1 MKFYNHCHVFPH
13 GAFPDCPELG
23 TLPELDAFM
32 RGNEVDRVVAFA
44 PFWGPKT
51 TEILGDKDI
60 NEWLV
65 RNIADYPGIYGAMAV
80 NPTDPHACKTV
91 EEYHKKGLVGIKTHP
106 AAMRFQIDDPAC
118 DDFYA
123 CAAELGLFV
132 LFHTGVH
139 GWILS
144 KYQPLLIDNV
154 LFSHP
159 NLKVIIEHMGT
170 SDSIGRGFFDQA
182 LAVVTNHSSRWR
194 GESNVYAGLT
204 GLAKPQHR
212 ELVADTIREAGPQNC
227 VFGLDWPHMEGNARA
242 RDRYRTE
249 LAVLRSLRLTED
261 AEPLI
266 LGGALAEL
274 TGVGVSP

>member
-1 MKFYNHCHVFPH
+1 MKFYNHCHVFPY
-13 GAFPDCPELG
+13 GAFPNCPELG

-32 RGNEVDRVVAFA
+32 QENGIDMVVAFA

-51 TEILGDKDI
+51 KEILGDDDI
-60 NEWLV
+60 NEWLI
-65 RNIADYPGIYGAMAV
+65 RNIADYPNIHGAMAV
-80 NPTDPHACKTV
+80 NPTAANACETV
-91 EEYHKKGLVGIKTHP
+91 ERYHREGLVGIKTHP
-106 AAMRFQIDDPAC
+106 AVMRFQIDDPAC

-139 GWILS
+139 GWVLS

-154 LFSHP
+154 LSRHP
-159 NLKVIIEHMGT
+159 GLKVIIEHMGT

-182 LAVVTNHSSRWR
+182 LAVVTNHTSRWH
-194 GESNVYAGLT
+194 GDSNVYAGLT
-204 GLAKPQHR
+204 GLGKPQYR
-212 ELVADTIREAGPQNC
+212 ELLADTIREAGPRHC
-227 VFGLDWPHMEGNARA
+227 VFGLDWPHMEGNMRA

-249 LAVLRSLRLTED
+249 LDVLRSLRLTQDEED
-261 AEPLI
+261 LI

-274 TGVGVSP
+274 TKVRIGA